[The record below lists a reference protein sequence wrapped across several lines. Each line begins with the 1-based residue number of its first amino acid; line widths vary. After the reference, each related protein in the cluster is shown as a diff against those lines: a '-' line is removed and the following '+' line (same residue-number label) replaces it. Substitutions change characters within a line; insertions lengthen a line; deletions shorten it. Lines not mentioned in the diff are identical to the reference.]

1 VRTLMAVA
9 LTADVLPASDPGKG
23 HEVLIK
29 TGTITSTVTDTQG
42 ARTASQFSVE
52 IS

>member
-1 VRTLMAVA
+1 LTAAA
-9 LTADVLPASDPGKG
+9 LTADVLPVIDPGQG

-29 TGTITSTVTDTQG
+29 TGTIITVTDAQDE
-42 ARTASQFSVE
+42 RPVPRFSVE